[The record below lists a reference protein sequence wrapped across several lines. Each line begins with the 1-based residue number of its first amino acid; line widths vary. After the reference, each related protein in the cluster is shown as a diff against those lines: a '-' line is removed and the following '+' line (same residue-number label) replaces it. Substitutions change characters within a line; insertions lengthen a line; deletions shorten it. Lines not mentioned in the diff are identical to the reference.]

1 MKNQVLPIPGL
12 FNPNNAKWEYRPNL
26 RNVFLAA
33 QDWRQEHAVHASAS
47 AKTKIALMVIDT
59 QKDFCFPEGTLYVGG
74 RSGTGAIDDSIR
86 TAEFIY
92 RNLDIITSTVFT
104 MDTHFAFQIF
114 FPSFWIDAK
123 TGLSPLPS
131 ITVITA
137 EQIRRGDYR
146 PNPALSWIANGNYT
160 WLLKYVE
167 HYVAELERTGKYVL
181 LLWPEHCLIGDE
193 GHALV
198 GILNEARMFH
208 SYARFIQ
215 SEVQIKGGNPLTEN
229 YSIFRPEVL
238 LAHDS
243 NVVAQKNAMFTKQL
257 LQNDY
262 VIIAGQA
269 ASHCVK
275 SSIDDFLEEILA
287 KDPSLARKVYILEDC
302 MSSVVIPAA
311 GLDFT
316 PQAEEALQK
325 YRDAGMHV
333 VKSVGPMENWP
344 DMVL

>member
-1 MKNQVLPIPGL
+1 MKKQLQIPGF
-12 FNPNNAKWEYRPNL
+12 FNPANANWGYRPDMRNL
-26 RNVFLAA
+26 FLTAEN
-33 QDWRQEHAVHASAS
+33 WRKLNDIHASAAS
-47 AKTKIALMVIDT
+47 KTKVALMVIDA

-74 RSGTGAIDDSIR
+74 RSGTGAVDDSIR

-92 RNLDIITSTVFT
+92 RNLDVITSTVFT

-114 FPSFWIDAK
+114 FPSFWIDTK
-123 TGLSPLPS
+123 TGLAPEPNS
-131 ITVITA
+131 VITT
-137 EQIRRGDYR
+137 ESIRRGDYR
-146 PNPALSWIANGNYT
+146 PNPALSWIVNGNYN
-160 WLLKYVE
+160 WLLSYVE
-167 HYVAELERTGKYVL
+167 HYVAELERMGKYVL
-181 LLWPEHCLIGDE
+181 LLWAEHCLIGDE

-208 SYARFIQ
+208 SYVRFSQ
-215 SEVQIKGGNPLTEN
+215 SDVQIKGGNPLTEN

-238 LAHDS
+238 MAQDK
-243 NVVAQKNAMFTKQL
+243 NVIAQKNAAFTKQL
-257 LQNDY
+257 LENDY

-287 KDPSLARKVYILEDC
+287 KDPSLARKVYVLEDC

-333 VKSVGPMENWP
+333 VKSTEPMENWP